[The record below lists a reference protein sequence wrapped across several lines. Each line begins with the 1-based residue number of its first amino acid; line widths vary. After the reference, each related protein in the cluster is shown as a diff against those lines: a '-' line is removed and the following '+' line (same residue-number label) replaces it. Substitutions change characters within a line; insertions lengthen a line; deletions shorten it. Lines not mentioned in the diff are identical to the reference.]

1 MNSNPHSAA
10 DYFSEDEL
18 REAARIVA
26 EAMLDSLPA
35 PEACHHDVSP
45 DFLSKMDSL
54 LAKAKRRETAR
65 RWAGRAAAALL
76 ALVIGA
82 TSWLA
87 VDTQARAAFFSWVRE
102 VYENSVVY
110 RFFNDTSVVDQ
121 LPDYRPSWVP
131 DGYVQ
136 TDVIEDDTVHS
147 IIYENIANPDDSFV
161 FDYQLYFDSMN
172 LSLQWEDHE
181 CEILELQIN
190 GKTAHFYRSLD
201 GSITNDL
208 IWVDENTTILFT
220 LTGYLE
226 QDVMLHIAESI
237 DLVN

>member
-1 MNSNPHSAA
+1 M
-10 DYFSEDEL
+10 
-18 REAARIVA
+18 
-26 EAMLDSLPA
+26 A
-35 PEACHHDVSP
+35 P
-45 DFLSKMDSL
+45 L
-54 LAKAKRRETAR
+54 LVKAKRRETAR
-65 RWAGRAAAALL
+65 RWTRRAAAALL

-82 TSWLA
+82 MSWLA

-226 QDVMLHIAESI
+226 QDVMLHIAESVI
-237 DLVN
+237 LVN

>member
-1 MNSNPHSAA
+1 MNPTPHSAA
-10 DYFSEDEL
+10 DYFSENEL

-45 DFLSKMDSL
+45 DFLSKMAPL
-54 LAKAKRRETAR
+54 LVKAKRRETAR
-65 RWAGRAAAALL
+65 RWTRRAAAALL

-131 DGYVQ
+131 DGYKQ
-136 TDVIEDDTVHS
+136 TEVIESDSSYTFIYQDINDQDNVF
-147 IIYENIANPDDSFV
+147 IIGYRFYHEN
-161 FDYQLYFDSMN
+161 MN
-172 LSLQWEDHE
+172 LSFMWEADKYE
-181 CEILELQIN
+181 VLESQVNNLP
-190 GKTAHFYRSLD
+190 AYFYRSVD
-201 GSITNDL
+201 KTETNNL
-208 IWVDENTTILFT
+208 VWINPSLKLLFT
-220 LTGYLE
+220 MEGYLE

>member
-1 MNSNPHSAA
+1 MNPTPHSTA
-10 DYFSEDEL
+10 DYFSENEL

-45 DFLSKMDSL
+45 DFLSKMAPL
-54 LAKAKRRETAR
+54 LVKAKRRETAR
-65 RWAGRAAAALL
+65 RWTRRAAAALL

-136 TDVIEDDTVHS
+136 TDVIETDTVCS
-147 IIYENIANPDDSFV
+147 IIYQNITDPSDSFI
-161 FDYQLYFDSMN
+161 FDYNLYSDNTNSALLTEKDEYEFQE
-172 LSLQWEDHE
+172 LSV
-181 CEILELQIN
+181 N
-190 GKTAHFYRSLD
+190 GKTAHYYHSLND
-201 GSITNDL
+201 DRANDL
-208 IWVDENTTILFT
+208 IWIDETTAILFT
-220 LTGYLE
+220 LNGYLE
-226 QDVMLHIAESI
+226 QDVMLHIAESVI
-237 DLVN
+237 LVN

>member
-1 MNSNPHSAA
+1 MNPTPHSAA
-10 DYFSEDEL
+10 DYFSENEL

-45 DFLSKMDSL
+45 DFLSKMAPL
-54 LAKAKRRETAR
+54 LTKANRKELAR
-65 RWAGRAAAALL
+65 RWTRRAAAALL

-110 RFFNDTSVVDQ
+110 RFFNDTPTMEK

-131 DGYVQ
+131 DGYQPSEAIKSDLSCTFIYQDINNQANVF
-136 TDVIEDDTVHS
+136 
-147 IIYENIANPDDSFV
+147 IIGYRFYHEN
-161 FDYQLYFDSMN
+161 MN
-172 LSLQWEDHE
+172 LSFMWEEDE
-181 CEILELQIN
+181 YEILESQVNNLP
-190 GKTAHFYRSLD
+190 AYFYRSVD
-201 GSITNDL
+201 QTETNNL
-208 IWVDENTTILFT
+208 VWINPSLKLLFT
-220 LTGYLE
+220 MEGYLE
-226 QDVMLHIAESI
+226 QDVMLHIADSI